1 MRICMLSWEYPP
13 RIVGGIA
20 RHVEELS
27 EALVSKGHEVHVITA
42 DHPDTPDYEQ
52 RRGVHIHRV
61 ASQSAPTP
69 DFVTWIHHLNWAMA
83 ELAIR
88 LHQAHPFDIVHAHDW
103 LVAQSG
109 VLLKKSFGLPLV
121 GTIHATESGRNQGIH
136 TPMQSYIHHQEWFLT
151 YESYRVIVCS
161 DYMYREARAL
171 FAVPE
176 DKLDIRPNG
185 IDFHK
190 FDFGFDNR
198 QEFRRQFAM
207 DHEKVVMFVGR
218 MVPEKGAQVLLEAA
232 PKVLAQYPDAKFV
245 IVGKG
250 GFLNDLK
257 RRAQALRLGNKIL
270 FTGYVDDD
278 ALLRIYRAADAAVV
292 PSLYEPFGIVA
303 LEGMAAKV
311 PTIVADTGGLGEIVD
326 HAQTGVTTYAGD
338 ADSLAWGI
346 LQVLSHPKE
355 AHQMAERAYQKVL
368 TTFNWQVIAD
378 QTLETYARVQ
388 EMAGRKEAVTQ

>member
-27 EALVSKGHEVHVITA
+27 EAMAAKGHEIHVVTA
-42 DHPDTPDYEQ
+42 PHPDAPDYEL
-52 RRGVHIHRV
+52 RKGVHIHRV
-61 ASQSAPTP
+61 QTDDAPTT

-83 ELAIR
+83 QQAVRLQLA
-88 LHQAHPFDIVHAHDW
+88 LPFDLVHAHDW
-103 LVAQSG
+103 LVAQTG

-121 GTIHATESGRNQGIH
+121 ATIHATESGRNHGIH
-136 TPMQSYIHHQEWFLT
+136 TPLQSYIHHQEWFLT
-151 YESYRVIVCS
+151 YEAFRVIVCS
-161 DYMYREARAL
+161 NTMYREVRSL

-190 FDFGFDNR
+190 FEFPFENAL
-198 QEFRRQFAM
+198 EFRRQFAL
-207 DHEKVVMFVGR
+207 DNEKVVMFVGR
-218 MVPEKGAQVLLEAA
+218 MVAEKGAQVLIEAA
-232 PKVLAQYPDAKFV
+232 PRILAQYPDAKFV

-257 RRAQALRLGNKIL
+257 RRAAQLKLGSKML

-278 ALLRIYRAADAAVV
+278 TLLRIYRTADVAVV

-311 PTIVADTGGLGEIVD
+311 PTVVADTGGLGEIID
-326 HAQTGVTTYAGD
+326 HMQTGITTYAGKPE
-338 ADSLAWGI
+338 SLAWGI
-346 LQVLSHPKE
+346 LEVLRNPEHSRM
-355 AHQMAERAYQKVL
+355 MADNAYKKVL
-368 TTFNWQVIAD
+368 EVFNWQIIAD
-378 QTLETYARVQ
+378 QTLDTYGKVLS
-388 EMAGRKEAVTQ
+388 MAGRTEVPAS

>member
-27 EALVSKGHEVHVITA
+27 EALASKGHEVHVVTA
-42 DHPDTPDYEQ
+42 DHPNTPEYEH
-52 RRGVHIHRV
+52 RKGVHIHRV
-61 ASQSAPTP
+61 KTDVAPAP
-69 DFVTWIHHLNWAMA
+69 DFVTWIHHMNWGMA
-83 ELAIR
+83 ETAIR
-88 LHQAHPFDIVHAHDW
+88 LHQAHPFDLVHAHDW

-109 VLLKKSFGLPLV
+109 ALLKKTFGVPLV

-136 TPMQSYIHHQEWFLT
+136 TPLQSYIHHQEWFLA

-161 DYMYREARAL
+161 QYMHHEVREL

-185 IDFHK
+185 IDYHK
-190 FDFGFDNR
+190 FDFPFENR

-218 MVPEKGAQVLLEAA
+218 MVPEKGAQVLIEAA
-232 PKVLAQYPDAKFV
+232 PRVIAQVPDAKFV

-250 GFLNDLK
+250 GFLADLK
-257 RRAQALRLGNKIL
+257 RRAAELRLGNKIL

-278 ALLRIYRAADAAVV
+278 TLLRIYRTADVAVA

-311 PTIVADTGGLGEIVD
+311 PTIVAETGGLGEIIE
-326 HAQTGVTTYAGD
+326 HGKTGVTTYAGNPE
-338 ADSLAWGI
+338 SLAWGI
-346 LQVLSHPKE
+346 TEVLKHPKE
-355 AHQMAERAYQKVL
+355 AHQMAENAYQKVL
-368 TTFNWQVIAD
+368 DVFNWQVIGD
-378 QTLETYARVQ
+378 QTLETYDRVL
-388 EMAGRKEAVTQ
+388 EMAGRKPAAAR

>member
-27 EALVSKGHEVHVITA
+27 EALASKGHEVHVITA
-42 DHPDTPDYEQ
+42 DHPNTPEYEQ
-52 RRGVHIHRV
+52 RKGVHIHRV
-61 ASQSAPTP
+61 KSDGAPAT
-69 DFVTWIHHLNWAMA
+69 DFVTWIHHLNWGMA
-83 ELAIR
+83 QLAIR
-88 LHQAHPFDIVHAHDW
+88 LHLAQPFDLVHAHDW
-103 LVAQSG
+103 LVAQSA
-109 VLLKKSFGLPLV
+109 VLLKKSFGIPLV
-121 GTIHATESGRNQGIH
+121 GTIHATESGRNHGIH

-161 DYMYREARAL
+161 DYMYREVREL

-185 IDFHK
+185 IDYHK
-190 FDFGFDNR
+190 FEFPFENR
-198 QEFRRQFAM
+198 QAFRRQFAM

-218 MVPEKGAQVLLEAA
+218 MVPEKGAQVLIEAA
-232 PKVLAQYPDAKFV
+232 PRILAQEPDAKFV

-250 GFLNDLK
+250 GFLSDLK
-257 RRAQALRLGNKIL
+257 RRAAELRLGSKIL

-278 ALLRIYRAADAAVV
+278 TLLRIYRTADAAVV

-311 PTIVADTGGLGEIVD
+311 PTIVAETGGLGEIID
-326 HAQTGVTTYAGD
+326 HPRTGITTFAGKPE
-338 ADSLAWGI
+338 SLAWGI
-346 LQVLSHPKE
+346 LEVLRHPE
-355 AHQMAERAYQKVL
+355 QADRMAGNAYQKVL
-368 TTFNWQVIAD
+368 DVFNWQVISD
-378 QTLETYARVQ
+378 QTLKTYDAVLD
-388 EMAGRKEAVTQ
+388 MAGRKAPVAP